1 MQDKQTWIDI
11 YSTTINN
18 NIYFREIDRYY
29 YIINI
34 ISNYLENK
42 QEKDYNNHDENI
54 HICNLLVLNESK
66 FRSFKC
72 VSFAVFLLDP
82 FDRLIYIQL

>member
-1 MQDKQTWIDI
+1 MQDKQTWTDI

-34 ISNYLENK
+34 ISNYLNK
-42 QEKDYNNHDENI
+42 RRITTIMMKIFIFAMLVTTIAASTTKPSID
-54 HICNLLVLNESK
+54 VLNGKSYLD
-66 FRSFKC
+66 
-72 VSFAVFLLDP
+72 VFIGKLEN
-82 FDRLIYIQL
+82 

>member
-42 QEKDYNNHDENI
+42 QEKDYNK
-54 HICNLLVLNESK
+54 S
-66 FRSFKC
+66 
-72 VSFAVFLLDP
+72 
-82 FDRLIYIQL
+82 